1 MKILILGY
9 SNLVKKRIIPV
20 LKKYFNKI
28 EFSIC
33 SVSQKKQ
40 NIGQYQWFR
49 NYNDALLNAKADI
62 VYISLPNSLHY
73 FWSKKF
79 LQKNYNVII
88 DKPATLNLKQAKNLI
103 NIAKKKKKLLTEATF
118 FNYHNQISE
127 SIKEIKSIKNL
138 NLIYSKFVIP
148 KLPKK
153 NFRNFK
159 KYGGGCLYDMGP
171 YSAALFRLFFNEKI
185 SFSNFEVNKTF
196 NKNLNISFSIK
207 IVKNKKTFFTYF
219 SHNGDYENKLV
230 LYTKNKR
237 IQINRV
243 FSPPSNKQLKVYIC
257 KKSKNSSIIKK
268 IKKDNIFLKYFIHV
282 LKSLKKQNFKN
293 FYKIIL
299 TDAIF
304 REKIKN
310 KL

>member
-219 SHNGDYENKLV
+219 
-230 LYTKNKR
+230 
-237 IQINRV
+237 
-243 FSPPSNKQLKVYIC
+243 
-257 KKSKNSSIIKK
+257 
-268 IKKDNIFLKYFIHV
+268 
-282 LKSLKKQNFKN
+282 
-293 FYKIIL
+293 
-299 TDAIF
+299 
-304 REKIKN
+304 
-310 KL
+310 